1 MKRICK
7 KMIVTLLT
15 VVLVFNFIMN
25 PFCFA
30 GSDVVRDLIADILG
44 TFVGIMTWPIRF
56 LALGIGYAIDMIA
69 AAIAYVDGT
78 VDNVDTQLIITP
90 FEIVFNETAIT
101 NVDFFDFTSVG
112 SDTVVYKIRTAVAG
126 WYYFMRLI
134 AIAIL
139 LVILVYVG
147 IRMAISTVADD
158 KAKYKKMLVDWLASL
173 ALVFVL
179 QYIMVFMIEISNAV
193 VRAMS
198 ASRPAG
204 LEDTLNGIAVE
215 ALGLSIESFG
225 STVVFFLFVF
235 QTFSILFSYINRM
248 IRVAFL
254 IVISPLITIT
264 YSIDK
269 MGDGKAQALNEWL
282 KEFVTSILIQPFHC
296 VIYMVFVSTAMDLL
310 ANETDTGTSR
320 LASTVVAILCMMFI
334 NDAEKIVRKIF
345 SLNGDDNA
353 SSIAKGAA
361 VAGAALHKSKDIGKA
376 ARKGIN
382 MAKEAKPLQ
391 TGKKMFN
398 EARSAISATG
408 KTIADKVS
416 GRGGPGFTENF
427 NASQAK
433 IQQRSQEKE
442 ERKAEKKFKK
452 YGTRTVGKDK
462 DGKAITNNDKLEA
475 KKAEVA
481 ARPEN
486 KNLTKE
492 QIERKAMAEMVKEGK
507 SNGNFS
513 RGPIRG
519 VRRMATGAKRA
530 ARNFANTT
538 TGKVIG
544 QTFQSAVGFAAGSMA
559 LGTEDMFTAI
569 ATGGAAKNAVTE
581 FMSTSNAV
589 IANEA
594 ADFKEV
600 AGVETVTDIENLH
613 ADLKSGKLEKDRD
626 DKEDELEKALRGLKD
641 ENGQPFDD
649 KQISGLIAT
658 MKGELRKK
666 PTADLS
672 DVIQESLGVALS
684 SCEKSLQDAINGAMN
699 DFKKVTAQV
708 GLAQA
713 IDKGTSYG
721 ASVATLA
728 QETIDRS
735 SSSPIINDNRA
746 IEDLYKVNMAMRNV
760 QQNDKTILEVIN
772 KVEVSGGNIQDYIRQ
787 MRNEMANLAYEDIEP
802 ADRDRFRSNYEHNI
816 GLLEQH
822 VNPPTPGGNNGGNP

>member
-30 GSDVVRDLIADILG
+30 GSDAVRDLIADILG

-56 LALGIGYAIDMIA
+56 LALGVGYAIDMIA

-78 VDNVDTQLIITP
+78 VDSVDKQLIITP

-193 VRAMS
+193 VSAMA
-198 ASRPAG
+198 ASRPEG
-204 LEDTLNGIAVE
+204 LEDALNGIAIE

-334 NDAEKIVRKIF
+334 NDAEIIVRKIF

-416 GRGGPGFTENF
+416 GKGGPGFTENF

-433 IQQRSQEKE
+433 IQQKSEERE
-442 ERKAEKKFKK
+442 ERKAQKKFKK
-452 YGTRTVGKDK
+452 YGTRTVETVK
-462 DGKAITNNDKLEA
+462 DGDKVKKITNNDRLEEKKKKL
-475 KKAEVA
+475 AE
-481 ARPEN
+481 RPEN

-492 QIERKAMAEMVKEGK
+492 QIERKAMAEMVRENK
-507 SNGNFS
+507 SNGNLSS
-513 RGPIRG
+513 RPIRG
-519 VRRMATGAKRA
+519 VRRAATGAKRA

-569 ATGGAAKNAVTE
+569 ATGGAVKNAVTE
-581 FMSTSNAV
+581 FMSSSNAV

-594 ADFKEV
+594 AEFKEV
-600 AGVETVTDIENLH
+600 AKVSSVTEIENLH

-626 DKEDELEKALRGLKD
+626 DKEDELEKALRQMKD
-641 ENGQPFDD
+641 ENGKAFDD
-649 KQISGLIAT
+649 KDIDALIAT
-658 MKGELRKK
+658 MKGELRKQ
-666 PTADLS
+666 PNADLEQ
-672 DVIQESLGVALS
+672 VIQDSLGNALS
-684 SCEKSLQDAINGAMN
+684 SCEQEVQKAIEGAMN
-699 DFKKVTAQV
+699 EFKKVTAQV

-721 ASVATLA
+721 ASVSTLA

-735 SSSPIINDNRA
+735 SVRPIINDDRS
-746 IEDLYKVNMAMRNV
+746 IEDLYKANVAMRNIP
-760 QQNDKTILEVIN
+760 QNETTIKEIVK
-772 KVEVSGGNIQDYIRQ
+772 KVEVSGGNVKSYINQ
-787 MRNEMANLAYEDIEP
+787 MKNEMANLAYEDLEP
-802 ADRDRFRSNYEHNI
+802 EDRARFKSNYEHNI
-816 GLLEQH
+816 GLLEGYQREH
-822 VNPPTPGGNNGGNP
+822 TESE

>member
-7 KMIVTLLT
+7 KMIITLLT

-30 GSDVVRDLIADILG
+30 GSTVVGNLIADILG
-44 TFVGIMTWPIRF
+44 TFVGIMTWPIRL
-56 LALGIGYAIDMIA
+56 LAVGLGYVIDMLA
-69 AAIAYVDGT
+69 SAIAYVDGT
-78 VDNVDTQLIITP
+78 VENADTQLFITP

-101 NVDFFDFTSVG
+101 NVDFFDFSGVEP
-112 SDTVVYKIRTAVAG
+112 DTVVYKIRTAVAG

-193 VRAMS
+193 VSAMS
-198 ASRPAG
+198 ASRPEG
-204 LEDTLNGIAVE
+204 LEEAINNIAVQ
-215 ALGLSIESFG
+215 ALKFSIEG
-225 STVVFFLFVF
+225 LGATVVFFLFVF

-310 ANETDTGTSR
+310 ANDADTGTSQW
-320 LASTVVAILCMMFI
+320 ASAVVAILCMMFI

-361 VAGAALHKSKDIGKA
+361 VSGAALHKSKDLGKA

-416 GRGGPGFTENF
+416 GRGGPGFAENF

-433 IQQRSQEKE
+433 IQQKAEQRE

-452 YGTRTVGKDK
+452 YGTRVVDK
-462 DGKAITNNDKLEA
+462 KTGQTNNDKLQKKKEELA
-475 KKAEVA
+475 K
-481 ARPEN
+481 RPEN
-486 KNLTKE
+486 KNLSDS
-492 QIERKAMAEMVKEGK
+492 QIERKAMAELVKQGK
-507 SNGNFS
+507 SRGDFS

-519 VRRMATGAKRA
+519 VRRAATGAKRV

-544 QTFQSAVGFAAGSMA
+544 QTFQTAVGVAAGGMA
-559 LGTEDMFTAI
+559 LGTEDMFTAF
-569 ATGGAAKNAVTE
+569 ATGAAFKNATAE
-581 FMSTSNAV
+581 FMSSSNGV

-594 ADFKEV
+594 ADYNDVVKYEDVSQF
-600 AGVETVTDIENLH
+600 ETLH
-613 ADLKSGKLEKDRD
+613 SEFKSGKVEK
-626 DKEDELEKALRGLKD
+626 DKEDSEESLEKEIRSTFKNEKGEDFSDADMANIMANIRAGLK
-641 ENGQPFDD
+641 
-649 KQISGLIAT
+649 
-658 MKGELRKK
+658 KK
-666 PTADLS
+666 PSADMKDLLADALGKNVSDIEAKMKDSLKNAMESVKTNTAR
-672 DVIQESLGVALS
+672 LG
-684 SCEKSLQDAINGAMN
+684 M
-699 DFKKVTAQV
+699 
-708 GLAQA
+708 AQA
-713 IDKGTSYG
+713 IDKGTTYG

-728 QETIDRS
+728 QETIDRRA
-735 SSSPIINDNRA
+735 SSPIIEDNRA
-746 IEDLYKVNMAMRNV
+746 IEDLYSANVAMRTQKQDSESIKTVIRKV
-760 QQNDKTILEVIN
+760 QT
-772 KVEVSGGNIQDYIRQ
+772 SGGTIEDFINR
-787 MRNEMANLAYEDIEP
+787 MKHEKANLEYEGLNDDDKKEFEEI
-802 ADRDRFRSNYEHNI
+802 YEHNI
-816 GLLEQH
+816 KLLEEH
-822 VNPPTPGGNNGGNP
+822 SS

>member
-7 KMIVTLLT
+7 KMIITLLT

-30 GSDVVRDLIADILG
+30 GSTVVGNLIADILG
-44 TFVGIMTWPIRF
+44 TFVGIMTWPIRL
-56 LALGIGYAIDMIA
+56 LAVGLGYVIDMLA
-69 AAIAYVDGT
+69 SAIAYVDGT
-78 VDNVDTQLIITP
+78 VENADTQLFITP

-101 NVDFFDFTSVG
+101 NVDFFDFSGVEP
-112 SDTVVYKIRTAVAG
+112 DTVVYKIRTAVAG

-193 VRAMS
+193 VSAMS
-198 ASRPAG
+198 ASRPEG
-204 LEDTLNGIAVE
+204 LEEAINNIAVQ
-215 ALGLSIESFG
+215 ALKFSIEG
-225 STVVFFLFVF
+225 LGATVVFFLFVF

-310 ANETDTGTSR
+310 ANDADTGTSQW
-320 LASTVVAILCMMFI
+320 ASAVVAILCMMFI

-361 VAGAALHKSKDIGKA
+361 VAGAALHKSKDLGKA

-416 GRGGPGFTENF
+416 GRGGPGFAENF

-433 IQQRSQEKE
+433 IQQKAEQRE

-452 YGTRTVGKDK
+452 YGTRVVDK
-462 DGKAITNNDKLEA
+462 KTGQTNNDKLQKKKEELA
-475 KKAEVA
+475 K
-481 ARPEN
+481 RPEN
-486 KNLTKE
+486 KNLSDS
-492 QIERKAMAEMVKEGK
+492 QIERKAMAELVKQGK
-507 SNGNFS
+507 SRGDFS

-519 VRRMATGAKRA
+519 VRRAATGAKRV

-544 QTFQSAVGFAAGSMA
+544 QTFQTAVGVAAGGMA
-559 LGTEDMFTAI
+559 LGTEDMFTAF
-569 ATGGAAKNAVTE
+569 ATGAAFKNATAE
-581 FMSTSNAV
+581 FMSSSNGV

-594 ADFKEV
+594 ADYNDVVKYEDVSQF
-600 AGVETVTDIENLH
+600 ETLH
-613 ADLKSGKLEKDRD
+613 SEFKSGKVEK
-626 DKEDELEKALRGLKD
+626 DKEDSEESLEKEIRSTFKNEKGEDFSDADMANIMANIRAGLK
-641 ENGQPFDD
+641 
-649 KQISGLIAT
+649 
-658 MKGELRKK
+658 KK
-666 PTADLS
+666 PSADMKDLLADALGKNVSDIEAKMKDSLKNAMESVKTNTAR
-672 DVIQESLGVALS
+672 LG
-684 SCEKSLQDAINGAMN
+684 M
-699 DFKKVTAQV
+699 
-708 GLAQA
+708 AQA
-713 IDKGTSYG
+713 IDKGTTYG

-728 QETIDRS
+728 QETIDRRA
-735 SSSPIINDNRA
+735 SSPIIEDNRA
-746 IEDLYKVNMAMRNV
+746 IEDLYSANVAMRTQKQDSESIKTVIRKV
-760 QQNDKTILEVIN
+760 QT
-772 KVEVSGGNIQDYIRQ
+772 SGGTIEDFINR
-787 MRNEMANLAYEDIEP
+787 MKHEKANLEYEGLNDDDKKEFEEI
-802 ADRDRFRSNYEHNI
+802 YEHNI
-816 GLLEQH
+816 KLLEEH
-822 VNPPTPGGNNGGNP
+822 SS

>member
-7 KMIVTLLT
+7 KMIITLLT

-30 GSDVVRDLIADILG
+30 GSTVVGNLIADILG
-44 TFVGIMTWPIRF
+44 TFVGIMTWPIRL
-56 LALGIGYAIDMIA
+56 LAVGLGYVIDMLA
-69 AAIAYVDGT
+69 SAIAYVDGT
-78 VDNVDTQLIITP
+78 VENADTQLFITP

-101 NVDFFDFTSVG
+101 NVDFFDFSGVEP
-112 SDTVVYKIRTAVAG
+112 DTVVYKIRTAVAG

-193 VRAMS
+193 VSAMS
-198 ASRPAG
+198 ASRPEG
-204 LEDTLNGIAVE
+204 LEEAINNIAVQ
-215 ALGLSIESFG
+215 ALKFSIEG
-225 STVVFFLFVF
+225 LGATVVFFLFVF

-310 ANETDTGTSR
+310 ANDADTGTSQW
-320 LASTVVAILCMMFI
+320 ASAVVAILCMMFI

-361 VAGAALHKSKDIGKA
+361 VAGAALHKSKDLGKA

-416 GRGGPGFTENF
+416 GRGGPGFAENF

-433 IQQRSQEKE
+433 IQQKAEQRE

-452 YGTRTVGKDK
+452 YGTRVVDK
-462 DGKAITNNDKLEA
+462 KTGQTNNDKLQKKKEELA
-475 KKAEVA
+475 K
-481 ARPEN
+481 RPEN
-486 KNLTKE
+486 KNLSDS
-492 QIERKAMAEMVKEGK
+492 QIERKAMAELVKQGK
-507 SNGNFS
+507 SRGDFS

-519 VRRMATGAKRA
+519 VRRAATGAKRV

-544 QTFQSAVGFAAGSMA
+544 QTFQTAVGVAAGGMA
-559 LGTEDMFTAI
+559 LGTEDMFTAF
-569 ATGGAAKNAVTE
+569 ATGAAFKNATAE
-581 FMSTSNAV
+581 FMSSSNGV

-594 ADFKEV
+594 ADYNDVVKYEDVSQF
-600 AGVETVTDIENLH
+600 ETLH
-613 ADLKSGKLEKDRD
+613 SEFKSGKVEK
-626 DKEDELEKALRGLKD
+626 DKEDSEESLEKEIRSTFKNEKGEDFSDADMANIMANIRAGLK
-641 ENGQPFDD
+641 
-649 KQISGLIAT
+649 
-658 MKGELRKK
+658 KK
-666 PTADLS
+666 PSADMKDLLADALGKNVSDIEAKMKDSLKNAMESVKTNTAR
-672 DVIQESLGVALS
+672 LG
-684 SCEKSLQDAINGAMN
+684 M
-699 DFKKVTAQV
+699 
-708 GLAQA
+708 AQA
-713 IDKGTSYG
+713 IDKGTTYG

-728 QETIDRS
+728 QETIDRRA
-735 SSSPIINDNRA
+735 SSPIIEDNRA
-746 IEDLYKVNMAMRNV
+746 IEYLYSANVAMRTQKQDSESIKTVIRKV
-760 QQNDKTILEVIN
+760 QT
-772 KVEVSGGNIQDYIRQ
+772 SGGTIEDFINR
-787 MRNEMANLAYEDIEP
+787 MKHEKANLEYEGLNDDDKKEFEEI
-802 ADRDRFRSNYEHNI
+802 YEHNI
-816 GLLEQH
+816 KLLEEH
-822 VNPPTPGGNNGGNP
+822 SS